1 MLTGNIC
8 FHHSSIRLLFVM
20 LELGIRT
27 ICTYLLLLILSF
39 NLCIEP
45 HFYAKCNLPHQSCLI
60 LHLVSSK
67 KSLQAKLD
75 LNEKYEQRPKFFISI
90 EWFVVCDN
98 GFCFSSSF
106 YVVVVIFVVI
116 WHRPKNVVTGRER

>member
-1 MLTGNIC
+1 MYRTTFLREVQFATPE
-8 FHHSSIRLLFVM
+8 LFDSTFG
-20 LELGIRT
+20 E
-27 ICTYLLLLILSF
+27 
-39 NLCIEP
+39 
-45 HFYAKCNLPHQSCLI
+45 QQ
-60 LHLVSSK
+60 

-116 WHRPKNVVTGRER
+116 WHRPKNVVTGREGEIEREREREREFICKL